1 MRHFAYVG
9 ICALGLMAA
18 IARAQTQSG
27 ELAEL
32 ALPDAPIP
40 AVRQS
45 VPRVPGVGSLLNGA
59 NAGVSLS
66 SVHSSVVGWYGV
78 AVPAVS
84 YTFSPHLSADLS
96 LPLYLHRLVRNS
108 QINETKPQ
116 SLVLDALAAGDT
128 QLAVHGYFHGKNFE
142 DVVTLSALAPTGKR
156 SEGLG
161 TGRVTFDFDNDLGR
175 SFGATAFNLD
185 LGMGDSSGLA
195 NNLLLRDYNSLGAL
209 AHFQTSAS
217 RWILGRAL
225 VQASAYEQLP
235 IGDQKIYMEM
245 AIRSMDSG
253 QVFYMTQAEGNG
265 ISEDNGLTVSTGI
278 PLSAHLMFSGYYNRS
293 LRQRQDTVSLGVTYL
308 WHNFSYKRHG
318 SMIERAL
325 REAAGLP
332 PE

>member
-1 MRHFAYVG
+1 MRRCAYVG
-9 ICALGLMAA
+9 ICALGLMASLV
-18 IARAQTQSG
+18 RAQTPG
-27 ELAEL
+27 ESLAEL
-32 ALPDAPIP
+32 ELPDAPSP

-45 VPRVPGVGSLLNGA
+45 VPRVPGVGSLLNGV
-59 NAGVSLS
+59 NAGVSFS

-84 YTFSPHLSADLS
+84 YTFSPHVSADLS
-96 LPLYLHRLVRNS
+96 LPVYFHRLVRNS
-108 QINETKPQ
+108 QLSETKPQ
-116 SLVLDALAAGDT
+116 SLLLDRLAVGDT
-128 QLAVHGYFHGKNFE
+128 QLALHGYFHGKNFE
-142 DVVTLSALAPTGKR
+142 DVVTLSSMAPTGKR

-175 SFGATAFNLD
+175 SFGSTIFNLD
-185 LGMGDSSGLA
+185 LGLGDSSGLA

-209 AHFQTSAS
+209 AHFQTSIS
-217 RWILGRAL
+217 RWVLGRAL

-245 AIRSMDSG
+245 AIRSIESG
-253 QVFYMTQAEGNG
+253 RTFYVTQVEGNG
-265 ISEDNGLTVSTGI
+265 ISEDNGLTVSTGM
-278 PLSAHLMFSGYYNRS
+278 PLGAHLQFSGYYNRS
-293 LRQRQDTVSLGVTYL
+293 LRLKQDTVSLGMTYL